1 MSNQPLIRSYP
12 QDCNS
17 CDLPEDSKGEI
28 NEQLVDVIVDEVMQT
43 LGITTQS
50 ITKKSLKY
58 PPIPL
63 GVSNRHIHLSKA
75 TFEKL
80 FGVGAE
86 FKVLRELYQPGE
98 FASEHSVTIVG
109 SKMRAISG
117 VRILGPLRDYD
128 QVELALTDAI
138 QLGINAPVRR
148 SKDLKGAAPLTLVG
162 PQGSIYLPE
171 CAIIPNRHIH
181 MTSEDARIYG
191 VRDGDYCKVRIA
203 GVKSTIFENVLI
215 RVNDAWK
222 LQIHLDTDDANA
234 ANVRSA
240 TEVEFIG
247 KM

>member
-1 MSNQPLIRSYP
+1 MSNQQGLRSYC
-12 QDCNS
+12 QDCGS
-17 CDLPEDSKGEI
+17 CDLHESEKEEI
-28 NEQLVDVIVDEVMQT
+28 EEQLVDRIVDEVIQT
-43 LGITTQS
+43 LGITTHS
-50 ITKKSLKY
+50 AGKKSLKY

-63 GVSNRHIHLSKA
+63 GVSNRHIHLTKA

-80 FGVGAE
+80 FGVGTE
-86 FKVLRELYQPGE
+86 FEVLRELYQPGE
-98 FASEHSVTIVG
+98 YASQHSVALVG
-109 SKMRAISG
+109 PKMRAISG

-138 QLGINAPVRR
+138 QLGIKAPVRR

-162 PQGSIYLPE
+162 PQASVYLTE
-171 CAIIPNRHIH
+171 CAIVANRHIH

-203 GVKSTIFENVLI
+203 GIKSTIFENVQI
-215 RVNDAWK
+215 RVNDDWK

-234 ANVRSA
+234 ANVRCA
-240 TEVEFIG
+240 TEVEFLG